1 MQVPWAPG
9 RQAPRV
15 GTTAAR
21 MVRRVGVLVGLLSV
35 ALMGATAGATPAL
48 ADAGGVSPTDSHGL
62 SIIDYV
68 LSFNEGAGVFG
79 VAVTPGVT
87 IPASF
92 ALLAFGGF
100 IAMAWMTF
108 SVFKLF
114 IKLDWLTPLVRVA
127 EDISTSIGTQLGNS
141 FVFYIV
147 GATMLLTV
155 VLFALRNQSGRAWH
169 HVAIT
174 LACIGVGVV
183 IVLPVGEAAHLLK
196 MGRDIAVE
204 TGGSITGQATNDPTV
219 ILVDKFVREPTQRWQ
234 YGQDLDSLG
243 CGQAW
248 DSAIQAVKSGSMDV
262 EKVKDVPLSC
272 PGGAVGAQMHAFAM
286 NPSGAVWLGF
296 LYPAFMMVVSLL
308 IGIIIV
314 KIGGTAVSA
323 VIHAALIK
331 PGLIAVGTPAGQSFL
346 ARNVIDGFT
355 AAVTTCLLLLT
366 LFVGGALSSLVAQT
380 VPSSEAGMMI
390 TLVIIVATIVG
401 ARKAGRNMR
410 GWKNSAAATVLPNGA
425 PNAYGPPSK
434 APEQARRMAVE
445 TARQVSAKRRNSAV
459 VRAVA
464 SKGAVEAAAD
474 AAAPEVM
481 IPAQALGAFAQHV
494 VHASQ
499 QHAHQTAVYQSSS
512 GIGGSA
518 WGATGAGKAGGGYGI
533 AGRPPA
539 RPGSQGGTP
548 VGAGGAVSARDIAR
562 RSRQRRTQNPQPAR
576 AAGGGRPAAPSAPL
590 RSSTTRAGMS
600 SMVRTPVA
608 AGRVTGSGGAA
619 QPARAAGRANAPAP
633 AGADVAARTGVPQD
647 MRRSGA
653 VGTARDAARNYR
665 KRRK

>member
-1 MQVPWAPG
+1 
-9 RQAPRV
+9 
-15 GTTAAR
+15 
-21 MVRRVGVLVGLLSV
+21 VLAGLLSM
-35 ALMGATAGATPAL
+35 ALVGATAGATPAL

-127 EDISTSIGTQLGNS
+127 EEISSSISTQFGAS
-141 FVFYIV
+141 FVYYVV

-155 VLFALRNQSGRAWH
+155 VLFALRNQAGRAWH
-169 HVAIT
+169 HIAIT
-174 LACIGVGVV
+174 LVCIGVGVV

-196 MGRDIAVE
+196 MGRDIAVQ
-204 TGGSITGQATNDPTV
+204 TGGAITGQATSDPTV

-234 YGQDLDSLG
+234 YGQDLDALG
-243 CGQAW
+243 CGAAW
-248 DSAIQAVKSGSMDV
+248 DSAITAIKTGSMDV
-262 EKVKDVPLSC
+262 DKIKDVPLSC

-296 LYPAFMMVVSLL
+296 LYPAFMLVVSIL
-308 IGIIIV
+308 IGIIII

-323 VIHAALIK
+323 VIHAAMIK

-380 VPSSEAGMMI
+380 VPSSEAGMLI
-390 TLVIIVATIVG
+390 TVVIIVATIVG
-401 ARKAGRNMR
+401 ARKAGKNMR
-410 GWKNSAAATVLPNGA
+410 GWKNSAASTVLPNGA

-434 APEQARRMAVE
+434 APENARRMAVE

-459 VRAVA
+459 VRAVT
-464 SKGAVEAAAD
+464 SKGAAGGAAEAAAD
-474 AAAPEVM
+474 AVAPEVM
-481 IPAQALGAFAQHV
+481 IPAEALALFAQHV

-512 GIGGSA
+512 GAGGSA
-518 WGATGAGKAGGGYGI
+518 WGASGAGNGGGSYGI
-533 AGRPPA
+533 AGRPQS
-539 RPGSQGGTP
+539 RGNYRGTP
-548 VGAGGAVSARDIAR
+548 TGGGGAVTAREVAK
-562 RSRQRRTQNPQPAR
+562 RSRQRRAQNPQPAP
-576 AAGGGRPAAPSAPL
+576 ATGGRPAAPAAPL
-590 RSSTTRAGMS
+590 RTSTSRLGVS
-600 SMVRTPVA
+600 PSMARTPVA
-608 AGRVTGSGGAA
+608 AGARLAAPGPGGAPQQA
-619 QPARAAGRANAPAP
+619 APAPGRANAPAP
-633 AGADVAARTGVPQD
+633 AGAEVVGRTGVPQD

-653 VGTARDAARNYR
+653 VGTARDAARDYR
-665 KRRK
+665 RRRK

>member
-1 MQVPWAPG
+1 
-9 RQAPRV
+9 
-15 GTTAAR
+15 
-21 MVRRVGVLVGLLSV
+21 MVRRVGVLAGLLSV
-35 ALMGATAGATPAL
+35 ALVGATAGATPAL

-127 EDISTSIGTQLGNS
+127 EEISSSISTQFGGS

-155 VLFALRNQSGRAWH
+155 VLFALRNQAGRAWH
-169 HVAIT
+169 HIAIT
-174 LACIGVGVV
+174 LVCIGVGVV

-196 MGRDIAVE
+196 MGRDIAVQ
-204 TGGSITGQATNDPTV
+204 TGGAITAQATSDPTV

-248 DSAIQAVKSGSMDV
+248 DSAITAIKTGSMDV
-262 EKVKDVPLSC
+262 EKIKDVPLSC

-296 LYPAFMMVVSLL
+296 LYPAFMLVVSIL

-380 VPSSEAGMMI
+380 VPSSEAGMLI
-390 TLVIIVATIVG
+390 TVVIIVATIVG
-401 ARKAGRNMR
+401 ARKAGKNMR
-410 GWKNSAAATVLPNGA
+410 GWKNSAASTVLPNGA

-464 SKGAVEAAAD
+464 SKGAAVGAAEVAAD

-499 QHAHQTAVYQSSS
+499 QNHQTAVYQSSS
-512 GIGGSA
+512 GASGSA
-518 WGATGAGKAGGGYGI
+518 WGASGAGKGGGGYGI
-533 AGRPPA
+533 AGRPQS
-539 RPGSQGGTP
+539 RGNYRGTP
-548 VGAGGAVSARDIAR
+548 TGAGGAVTARDVAR
-562 RSRQRRTQNPQPAR
+562 RSRQRRAQNPQPAP
-576 AAGGGRPAAPSAPL
+576 AAGGRPAAPAAPL
-590 RSSTTRAGMS
+590 RTSTSRIGASSSA
-600 SMVRTPVA
+600 RTPVA
-608 AGRVTGSGGAA
+608 AGALLAAPGPGGAPQA
-619 QPARAAGRANAPAP
+619 APASGRANVPAP
-633 AGADVAARTGVPQD
+633 AGAEVAGRTGVPQD

-653 VGTARDAARNYR
+653 VGTARDAARDYR
-665 KRRK
+665 RRRK